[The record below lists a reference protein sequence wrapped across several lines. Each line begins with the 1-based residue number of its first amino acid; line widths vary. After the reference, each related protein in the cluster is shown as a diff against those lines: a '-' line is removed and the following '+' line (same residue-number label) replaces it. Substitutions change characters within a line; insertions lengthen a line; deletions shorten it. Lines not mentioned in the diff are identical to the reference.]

1 MSGRLYIM
9 RRYSNG
15 AANYAPLYV
24 HSFRLIAPRK
34 FAEARTLHQRYQA
47 LSDID
52 NTPERLRWQRHSM
65 GLMQK
70 EVAARIGVSC
80 AVYVD
85 METGAVDHC
94 PAAVADR
101 LSALYGVPV
110 ERLLDGYN
118 LFLYRG
124 QTAQIRE
131 YRKRTGLSRKAF
143 ARLLGVSDSSIR
155 AWESGRVQVSRQ
167 SWEKHF
173 KDKL

>member
-1 MSGRLYIM
+1 MS
-9 RRYSNG
+9 RYSNG
-15 AANYAPLYV
+15 VANYAPLDV

-34 FAEARTLHQRYQA
+34 FAEAQTLYQRYQA

-52 NTPERLRWQRHSM
+52 NTPERLRWCRHDM

-70 EVAARIGVSC
+70 EVAEWIGVSR

-85 METGAVDHC
+85 MEAGAVDHC

-101 LSALYGVPV
+101 LSELYGVPV
-110 ERLLDGYN
+110 ESLLDGYK

-124 QTAQIRE
+124 QAAQIQA
-131 YRKRTGLSRKAF
+131 YRKRTGLGRKPF
-143 ARLLGVSDSSIR
+143 ARLLGVSDSSVR

-167 SWEKHF
+167 SWERHF

>member
-1 MSGRLYIM
+1 MSERLYIM

-15 AANYAPLYV
+15 VPNYAPLYV

-34 FAEARTLHQRYQA
+34 FAEARTLYQRYQT

-52 NTPERLRWQRHSM
+52 NTPERLRWCRHSM

-70 EVAARIGVSC
+70 EVAERIGVSR

-85 METGAVDHC
+85 METGAVDHF

-101 LSALYGVPV
+101 LSALYGVPA

-124 QTAQIRE
+124 QAAQIRE

-143 ARLLGVSDSSIR
+143 ARLLGVSDSSVR

-167 SWEKHF
+167 SWEKCF

>member
-1 MSGRLYIM
+1 MC
-9 RRYSNG
+9 RYADG
-15 AANYAPLYV
+15 VANYAPLYV

-34 FAEARTLHQRYQA
+34 LSLRRRYQS
-47 LSDID
+47 LTDID
-52 NTPERLRWQRHSM
+52 NTPERLRWCRHSM

-70 EVAARIGVSC
+70 EVAERIGVSR

-85 METGAVDHC
+85 LETGAVDCC

-101 LSALYGVPV
+101 LSELYGVPV
-110 ERLLDGYN
+110 ESLLDAYN

-124 QTAQIRE
+124 QAAQIQAYRE
-131 YRKRTGLSRKAF
+131 RLGLGRKPF
-143 ARLLGVSDSSIR
+143 ARLLGVSDSSVR
-155 AWESGRVQVSRQ
+155 AWESGRVQVSRP

>member
-1 MSGRLYIM
+1 MSERLYIM

-15 AANYAPLYV
+15 VPNYAPLYV

-34 FAEARTLHQRYQA
+34 FAEARTLYRRYRA
-47 LSDID
+47 LADID
-52 NTPERLRWQRHSM
+52 NTPERLRWCRHSM

-70 EVAARIGVSC
+70 EVAARIGVSR

-118 LFLYRG
+118 LFLYHG
-124 QTAQIRE
+124 QAAQIRE

-143 ARLLGVSDSSIR
+143 ARLLGVSDSSVR

-167 SWEKHF
+167 SWEKCF

>member
-1 MSGRLYIM
+1 MM
-9 RRYSNG
+9 RRHANG
-15 AANYAPLYV
+15 VPNYAPLYV

-34 FAEARTLHQRYQA
+34 FAEARTLYQRYQTLA
-47 LSDID
+47 DID

-65 GLMQK
+65 GLIQK
-70 EVAARIGVSC
+70 EVAAQIGVSR

-101 LSALYGVPV
+101 LSVLYGVLV

-124 QTAQIRE
+124 QAAQIQE
-131 YRKRTGLSRKAF
+131 YRKRIGLGRKAF
-143 ARLLGVSDSSIR
+143 ARLLGVGERTRTGKPSVVGE
-155 AWESGRVQVSRQ
+155 AFQGQAVTA
-167 SWEKHF
+167 
-173 KDKL
+173 